1 MEKRKPHC
9 GLDALKMLLL
19 HEATRIVTRS
29 GRQGAAKLGYF
40 DDETMVARVL
50 RLTPREFY
58 KSMTTHANTKIWQD
72 VYRTKDGDVG
82 IYVNCRNP
90 WTARGLLFHS
100 NRWMKRLS
108 DMYKQGDAC
117 PLCGDGLLCE
127 KVLEEHFSY
136 KGHSLTV
143 PDYCILE
150 CPACGEAF
158 VDKDSARRA
167 EKLLR
172 DFGRQVD
179 GLLMPVDI
187 KRIRRR
193 LHLTQEQ
200 MATVLGGGLKSFARY
215 ENGQVVQSRA
225 MDNLL
230 RILDRFPESLDVL
243 PGVPRPQA
251 VVMRKRSRAVAGM
264 ACEADEEY
272 KGKR

>member
-1 MEKRKPHC
+1 
-9 GLDALKMLLL
+9 
-19 HEATRIVTRS
+19 
-29 GRQGAAKLGYF
+29 
-40 DDETMVARVL
+40 
-50 RLTPREFY
+50 
-58 KSMTTHANTKIWQD
+58 
-72 VYRTKDGDVG
+72 
-82 IYVNCRNP
+82 
-90 WTARGLLFHS
+90 
-100 NRWMKRLS
+100 
-108 DMYKQGDAC
+108 MYKQGDTC
-117 PLCGDGLLCE
+117 PLCGGGLLCE

-136 KGHSLTV
+136 KGHSLAV
-143 PDYCILE
+143 PDYRILE
-150 CPACGEAF
+150 CPACGEAV

-179 GLLMPVDI
+179 GLLMSADI

-200 MATVLGGGLKSFARY
+200 MANVLGGGLKSFARY

-251 VVMRKRSRAVAGM
+251 VASRKRKGGDAGM
-264 ACEADEEY
+264 VCEAEEEY
-272 KGKR
+272 KGKG